1 MNNHLTL
8 KIIQSGFFYVCLQ
21 KLVAKKKNKK
31 SDKNIEK
38 LDFKSVK
45 VLSLEL

>member
-8 KIIQSGFFYVCLQ
+8 KIIEWIFYVCLQ
-21 KLVAKKKNKK
+21 KKVAKKKNKK